1 MASGTFKSSTCTAV
15 GSGYYRYIE
24 VVWSSTNDTTNNKST
39 ITWNAYSR
47 CPNGN
52 TTSYVYAKNIK
63 VVINGTSTTLV
74 GSTAKALY
82 HGTHL
87 GGSTITVS
95 HDTNGKKSVSVS
107 IAAQIYVYGSDNSTY
122 SGSITMTPNPVYT
135 LSLSAGTGSSI
146 TVNRTSCPVSGNTGN
161 LSAGSKKLYHD
172 DELKITFTPNANYSI
187 TTRTVNGSTF
197 TSGNSHTVSGNV
209 SVVATATP
217 LKSLVSATDANIG
230 SATTITITRY
240 NTAYTHTLTYSF
252 GGLTGTIATK
262 TSDTSVGWT
271 VPTSFYAKI
280 PNDPSGTCT
289 ITCTTYNG
297 NTSLG
302 SSTCTF
308 TATAAKSSN
317 KPTVTGTVVDTNSV
331 TKALTGN
338 SSVLIKNKST
348 ALCTLTATPKNSA
361 TISGVKIGGV
371 SVTGSTSSGVVTAT
385 KTYSNVSATSF
396 AFYAIDS
403 RDYDTTVTISPSVVN
418 YITLTCNPNIY
429 RDAPTGSTISMDVS
443 GNFYKGSFGAYSNTL
458 TLKYRYK
465 QVGGSYP
472 STAQILEDGTTSD
485 ANGWITVNTSLIT
498 KGTSSYRSTNT
509 LALQSYP
516 TTDDSGNTVYEGFD
530 YHIDYEFQVK
540 VSDGTADY
548 TLTTVT
554 KTVSVPRGIPV
565 YDWGENDF
573 NFNVPVML
581 NNVNI
586 LNIIYPVGAVYM
598 HSSSTI
604 PTVLNSVGTWSSV
617 TTGISGVYAW
627 KRTA

>member
-1 MASGTFKSSTCTAV
+1 MASGTFKSSTCTAA
-15 GSGYYRYIE
+15 GAGYYRYIE

-63 VVINGTSTTLV
+63 VVVNGTSTTLV
-74 GSTAKALY
+74 GSTSKALY
-82 HGTHL
+82 HNTHL

-95 HDTNGKKSVSVS
+95 HDNNGKKSVSVS
-107 IAAQIYVYGSDNSTY
+107 IAAQIYNYGTDNSTY

-135 LSLSAGTGSSI
+135 LSISAGTGSSI

-172 DELKITFTPNANYSI
+172 DKLKITFTPSSNYSI
-187 TTRTVNGSTF
+187 TTHTVNGSSF
-197 TSGNSHTVSGNV
+197 TSNNTHTVSGNV

-240 NTAYTHTLTYSF
+240 NAAYTHTLTYSF
-252 GGLTGTIATK
+252 SGATGTIATK
-262 TSDTSVGWT
+262 TANTSVGWT

-280 PNDPSGTCT
+280 PNNPSGTCT

-308 TATAAKSSN
+308 TATVAKSSN
-317 KPTVTGTVVDTNSV
+317 KPTVVGTVVDTNAT
-331 TKALTGN
+331 TKALTGD

-361 TISGVKIGGV
+361 TISGVKIGGA
-371 SVTGSTSSGVVTAT
+371 SVTGNTSGGVVTAT
-385 KTYSNVSATSF
+385 KTYSNVSTTSF
-396 AFYAIDS
+396 DFYAIDS
-403 RDYDTTVTISPSVVN
+403 RNYDNTTTISPSVVN

-429 RDAPTGSTISMDVS
+429 RDTPTGNTISMDVS

-472 STAQILEDGTTSD
+472 STAQTLEDGTTSD
-485 ANGWITVNTSLIT
+485 ANGWITVNTNLIT
-498 KGTSSYRSTNT
+498 KGTQSYRSTNT
-509 LALQSYP
+509 LSLQSYP
-516 TTDDSGNTVYEGFD
+516 TTDGGNTVYAGFN
-530 YHIDYEFQVK
+530 YHIDYEFEVK
-540 VSDGTADY
+540 VFDGAAGY

-554 KTVSVPRGIPV
+554 KTVNVPRGIPV

-586 LNIIYPVGAVYM
+586 LNIMYPVGAVYM

>member
-1 MASGTFKSSTCTAV
+1 MASGTFKSSTCTAA

-52 TTSYVYAKNIK
+52 TTSWVYAKNIK
-63 VVINGTSTTLV
+63 VVVNGTSTTLV

-82 HGTHL
+82 HNTHL

-95 HDTNGKKSVSVS
+95 HGSDGKKSVSVS
-107 IAAQIYVYGSDNSTY
+107 IAAQIYVYGTDNSTY

-135 LSLSAGTGSSI
+135 LSMSAGTGSSI
-146 TVNRTSCPVSGNTGN
+146 TVNRTSSPAGGTGN
-161 LSAGSKKLYHD
+161 LSAGAKKLYYGD
-172 DELKITFTPNANYSI
+172 KLKITFTPSSNYSI
-187 TTRTVNGSTF
+187 TTHTVNSSTF
-197 TSGNSHTVSGNV
+197 TSGNTHTVTGNV
-209 SVVATATP
+209 TVAATATP
-217 LKSLVSATDANIG
+217 LKSLVAATDANIG
-230 SATTITITRY
+230 STTTITITRY
-240 NTAYTHTLTYSF
+240 NSSYTHTLTYSF
-252 GGLTGTIATK
+252 GGATGTIATK
-262 TSDTSVGWT
+262 TSNTSVAWT

-280 PNDPSGTCT
+280 PNDPSGTCI

-308 TATAAKSSN
+308 TATVAKSSN
-317 KPTVTGTVVDTNSV
+317 KPTVTGTVVDTNAV
-331 TKALTGN
+331 TKALTGD

-348 ALCTLTATPKNSA
+348 ALCTLTATSKNSA

-385 KTYSNVSATSF
+385 KTYSNVTATSF

-403 RDYDTTVTISPSVVN
+403 RDYDNTVTVSPSVVN
-418 YITLTCNPNIY
+418 YITLTCTPSIY
-429 RDAPTGSTISMDVS
+429 RDTPTGNTISMDVS

-465 QVGGSYP
+465 QAGGSYP
-472 STAQILEDGTTSD
+472 STSQTLEDGTSSD
-485 ANGWITVNTSLIT
+485 ANGWITVNTNLIT
-498 KGTSSYRSTNT
+498 KGTKSYRSTST
-509 LALQSYP
+509 LSLQSYP
-516 TTDDSGNTVYEGFD
+516 TTDDDGNTVYEGFD
-530 YHIDYEFQVK
+530 YHTDYVFEVK
-540 VSDGTADY
+540 VYDGASSY
-548 TLTTVT
+548 ALTTVT
-554 KTVSVPRGIPV
+554 KTVNVPRGIPV

-586 LNIIYPVGAVYM
+586 LNIMYPVGAVYM

-604 PTVLNSVGTWSSV
+604 PTVLNSVGTWAKV